1 MPNTD
6 AFAIAAL
13 HPGEGRT
20 VFDVELGRA
29 WYVREVDAAGV
40 PGARGPRCLIWHA
53 AGVAHR
59 MWTYP
64 AAWASLSDAELLAIN
79 RGPIA

>member
-6 AFAIAAL
+6 AFSIAAL

-20 VFDVELGRA
+20 VHDPERGAA
-29 WYVREVDAAGV
+29 WYVREVDAGAV

-53 AGVAHR
+53 AGAVFR

-64 AAWASLSDAELLAIN
+64 ANWESLSDAELLVIH

>member
-20 VFDVELGRA
+20 VIDRDASIA
-29 WYVREVDAAGV
+29 WYVREVDAGAV

-53 AGVAHR
+53 AGTEVR

-64 AAWASLSDAELLAIN
+64 ANWELLSDTELPAIH